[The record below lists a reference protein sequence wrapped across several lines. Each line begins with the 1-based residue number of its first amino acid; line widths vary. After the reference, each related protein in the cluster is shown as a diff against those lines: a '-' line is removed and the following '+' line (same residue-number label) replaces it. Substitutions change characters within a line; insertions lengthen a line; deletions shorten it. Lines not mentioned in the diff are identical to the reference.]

1 MQCEMIKPIQISQ
14 NTRIKGLILLILL
27 FSMLT
32 LNSSSAQQKNI
43 LAPGELDL
51 FSLVQPVPL
60 SAKFINDSSYIW
72 CGSLVKSHIDQKYHL
87 FYSRWPREYGMNAW
101 VTSSEVAHAVSDS
114 PFGPFEHKD
123 VTLPHRG
130 LDYWD
135 GMYSHNPTVHFFD
148 GKYYLYYVGNFGDG
162 KITSPQLNWS
172 HRNNQRIGVAIA
184 DDLNGP
190 WQRFDKPLL
199 DISSDTTAFDAQ
211 MVANPSMTKMADGRF
226 LMVYKAVGRQRP
238 QPFGGPVVHLTA
250 ISDSPAGPFVK
261 QNKPIFT
268 VDDVDFP
275 AEDPFVWYQDNCY
288 YAIVKDMNG
297 SFTDAGR
304 SLVLFYSTD
313 GLDWKLAKNPLVSD
327 LNIKMVDGTVQKLEA
342 LERPQLV
349 FEDGKIIALLCAVNE
364 TLGHSY
370 NIQIP
375 LKTLGY

>member
-14 NTRIKGLILLILL
+14 KTRIEGLILLILL

-184 DDLNGP
+184 DDPNGP

>member
-1 MQCEMIKPIQISQ
+1 MECKMIKPIQISQ

-148 GKYYLYYVGNFGDG
+148 RKYYLYYVGNFGDG

-184 DDLNGP
+184 DDPNGP

>member
-1 MQCEMIKPIQISQ
+1 MECKMIKPIQISQ

-114 PFGPFEHKD
+114 PFGPFEQKD

-184 DDLNGP
+184 DDPNGP

>member
-43 LAPGELDL
+43 SAPGELDL

-184 DDLNGP
+184 DDPNGP

-250 ISDSPAGPFVK
+250 ISDSPAGPFVN

>member
-1 MQCEMIKPIQISQ
+1 MECKMIKPIQISQ

-184 DDLNGP
+184 DDPNGP

-275 AEDPFVWYQDNCY
+275 AEDPFVWYQDDCY

>member
-1 MQCEMIKPIQISQ
+1 MECKMIKPIQISQ

-184 DDLNGP
+184 DDPNGP

>member
-1 MQCEMIKPIQISQ
+1 MECKMIKPIQISQ

-60 SAKFINDSSYIW
+60 TAKFINDSSYIW

-184 DDLNGP
+184 DDPNGP